1 MITTKL
7 FNKIRMKGPIF
18 RELISNH
25 LRILTRINF
34 KVYADQILDKLYTPG
49 LPDTHQATGYILLK
63 ELLQKKEQII
73 TMNKLRFLHIIT
85 RKYVFKNWCILKHF
99 RKF

>member
-7 FNKIRMKGPIF
+7 FNKVKMKDPDF
-18 RELISNH
+18 REDISSHFRVIN
-25 LRILTRINF
+25 RVNF
-34 KVYADQILDKLYTPG
+34 KVYAERILGRLYTPG
-49 LPDTHQATGYILLK
+49 LPDSHQASGYILLK

-73 TMNKLRFLHIIT
+73 TMDKLLFLHIIT
-85 RKYVFKNWCILKHF
+85 RKYVFENWCILKHF